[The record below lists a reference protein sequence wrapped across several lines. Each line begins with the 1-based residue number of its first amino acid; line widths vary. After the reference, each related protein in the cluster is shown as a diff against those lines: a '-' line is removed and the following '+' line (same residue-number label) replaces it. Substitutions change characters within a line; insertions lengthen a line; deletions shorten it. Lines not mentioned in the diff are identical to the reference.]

1 LRLKRIGI
9 DLAEQD
15 HNRERAKI
23 GSVTGEWATID
34 LSSASDSIATEFV
47 RELLPPEW
55 FELLNSTRSLNY
67 LVNGNK
73 TRFHKFCSMGN
84 GFCFPLETLL
94 FSAICHAAGAGEPGK
109 DFLVYGDDIIVR
121 TEHVEKLL
129 HLLSYCGFTPN
140 SKKTFYNGSFRE
152 SCGADW
158 FAGEDVRPYTLD
170 HKLDSVQNI
179 FKFLN
184 LSRRSFR
191 TELFFREIRSSVL
204 HMLPRNLRLFRP
216 QRGPADSGIDMT
228 GDEHLY
234 APHCRFNKNLQC
246 WEYL

>member
-1 LRLKRIGI
+1 
-9 DLAEQD
+9 
-15 HNRERAKI
+15 
-23 GSVTGEWATID
+23 
-34 LSSASDSIATEFV
+34 
-47 RELLPPEW
+47 
-55 FELLNSTRSLNY
+55 
-67 LVNGNK
+67 
-73 TRFHKFCSMGN
+73 
-84 GFCFPLETLL
+84 
-94 FSAICHAAGAGEPGK
+94 
-109 DFLVYGDDIIVR
+109 VR

-191 TELFFREIRSSVL
+191 TELFFREVRSSVL
-204 HMLPRNLRLFRP
+204 HVLPRNLRLFRP
-216 QRGPADSGIDMT
+216 QRGPADSGIDTT

-246 WEYL
+246 WEYLELITTPRIDKYWCIDSQRRNAAVVYAMLSGSHSSNMFTMRRSSRTKVRFISYSGATSLWLPATA